1 MCACDT
7 VRVSPE
13 QGETTDPA
21 QVERIAAKA
30 AQWLPLLSEARVARA
45 WAGMRTFA
53 PDDRFVIG
61 ADPRLRGLYWA
72 AGLGGHGITCAPMVG
87 ELTAQWIAKGGS
99 PHPCAPQLAPDRLL
113 G

>member
-72 AGLGGHGITCAPMVG
+72 AGLGGHGITCAPHGRRTRSAVG
-87 ELTAQWIAKGGS
+87 RRGGQLS
-99 PHPCAPQLAPDRLL
+99 PLRTPIGP
-113 G
+113 